1 MPKNNLVDLWLKSKK
16 VSKQDKQAIKKMSKE
31 QIKVNFDNSLMA
43 FGTAGIRAKMGP
55 GTKQLNEFTYPQITI
70 AYAKYIVK
78 HFKNPSI
85 VIGHDN
91 RLNSIEYS
99 YLCARVLSS
108 FGIKVYLFNKNKL
121 MPTPIISYVIREL
134 KSSGGIIVTASHNPK
149 EYNGFKA
156 YNPDGGQIL
165 PDVAN
170 EIASYMPKPKEVLN
184 ITFKP
189 IAKNILN
196 INDKYIER
204 YLSEAKQ
211 ALVDQKIISEKK
223 KFPIIF
229 TGHHGTSCELLPKF
243 LNSLGFNIIPVKEQC
258 YEDPNFTNS
267 PSSNPEAA
275 DSFNL
280 AIQYAKRNKSKIIIG
295 IDPDA
300 DRMAIMINKNN
311 KWRLMTGNEMGIIY
325 TWYVLNN
332 KKFKKTPYVASSWV
346 SNNLIDRICKKFK
359 AKVYRTGTG
368 FKWMGA
374 LVSQKLNKE
383 DFVVA
388 FEEAIGALNTTLNR
402 DKDSFTASALA
413 LEIYTKYQK
422 QNMDFVDILN
432 KFIYPEYGYW
442 YGETV
447 AYSYA
452 NILDWKPVVQSK
464 LDMLKKFKAKKIGKY
479 QLKRVVWNKQ
489 GDCLDWILNGDSWIR
504 FRVSGTE
511 PKFKAYYNLY
521 AKDQDTLDKQVK
533 EVKEFISKILS

>member
-1 MPKNNLVDLWLKSKK
+1 
-16 VSKQDKQAIKKMSKE
+16 
-31 QIKVNFDNSLMA
+31 
-43 FGTAGIRAKMGP
+43 
-55 GTKQLNEFTYPQITI
+55 
-70 AYAKYIVK
+70 
-78 HFKNPSI
+78 
-85 VIGHDN
+85 
-91 RLNSIEYS
+91 
-99 YLCARVLSS
+99 
-108 FGIKVYLFNKNKL
+108 
-121 MPTPIISYVIREL
+121 
-134 KSSGGIIVTASHNPK
+134 
-149 EYNGFKA
+149 
-156 YNPDGGQIL
+156 
-165 PDVAN
+165 
-170 EIASYMPKPKEVLN
+170 
-184 ITFKP
+184 
-189 IAKNILN
+189 
-196 INDKYIER
+196 
-204 YLSEAKQ
+204 
-211 ALVDQKIISEKK
+211 
-223 KFPIIF
+223 
-229 TGHHGTSCELLPKF
+229 
-243 LNSLGFNIIPVKEQC
+243 
-258 YEDPNFTNS
+258 
-267 PSSNPEAA
+267 
-275 DSFNL
+275 
-280 AIQYAKRNKSKIIIG
+280 
-295 IDPDA
+295 
-300 DRMAIMINKNN
+300 
-311 KWRLMTGNEMGIIY
+311 MTGNEMGIIY